1 MIAIS
6 AQTKLYLARDATD
19 MRKSFRGLILLTE
32 AVLQQ
37 EPVSGHL
44 FVFLNRRQDLMKIL
58 YWDGTGFCIWYKK
71 QETEC
76 HRNLVFTES
85 RGSPHNSG
93 ASAVGAGRMVS
104 QSSEPDPRRRP
115 MPYDTEVPVPPRAQL
130 RRKRWRS
137 INSGSG

>member
-32 AVLQQ
+32 GVLRQ

-58 YWDGTGFCIWYKK
+58 YWDGSGFCIWYKK
-71 QETEC
+71 LEAEDTQIF
-76 HRNLVFTES
+76 VFTGIG
-85 RGSPHNSG
+85 RRTHNQH
-93 ASAVGAGRMVS
+93 VGIAEACRMVGIS
-104 QSSEPDPRRRP
+104 HQSGPRR
-115 MPYDTEVPVPPRAQL
+115 
-130 RRKRWRS
+130 
-137 INSGSG
+137 